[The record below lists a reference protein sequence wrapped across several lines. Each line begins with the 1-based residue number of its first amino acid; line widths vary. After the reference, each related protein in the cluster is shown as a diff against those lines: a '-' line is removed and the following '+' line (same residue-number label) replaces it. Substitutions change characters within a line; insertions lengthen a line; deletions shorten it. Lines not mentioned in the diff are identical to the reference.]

1 MRPRYQARR
10 LGDFAR
16 GLRLGRE
23 LAGHESWSR
32 DRFEVSQAA
41 WLREIIAFAG
51 TRSPFYRERF
61 AGRPL
66 ADQPLASVPTLDKD
80 TLMERWDD
88 VVTVPDMRLADV
100 EAHLDGLER
109 DDYLGG
115 RFRAMA
121 TGGTTGRRGV
131 FVFDRG
137 EWSACLAGFLRW
149 SDWCGTRPR
158 LPRLRVASVSATSP
172 LHMTARFGMSIDVGL
187 HRLLRLDARSPVDE
201 LCAAIDRFRPDA
213 LIGYPSVLALLALE
227 QLEGRLHVAP
237 RTVSTTSEVRTP
249 EMTERIRAAWGAE
262 PFDVY
267 GITEAGI
274 FAVDCEHHAGKHLFE
289 DLAFVEVVD
298 EAGRAVPDGEPG
310 ARLLVTNLFN
320 RTLPL
325 IRYELD
331 DLVTLSP
338 DPCPCGRPL
347 RVIAALEGRSDD
359 VLHLPGAAGGTV
371 AVHPHALRS
380 PLARFG
386 EVAQYRVVHDEGG
399 VHVELVLRANAS
411 PDTPERVAE
420 SLRDAL
426 RELGAD
432 RLVDARSVERLERAA
447 GPAGKLKLV
456 ESRVD

>member
-23 LAGHESWSR
+23 LAGHEDWSR
-32 DRFEVSQAA
+32 ERFKVWQAA
-41 WLREIIAFAG
+41 WQHQILGFAV

-66 ADQPLASVPTLDKD
+66 DGAPLASLPTLDKE

-88 VVTVPDMRLADV
+88 VVTVPDLRLADV
-100 EAHLDGLER
+100 EAHLDALER
-109 DDYLGG
+109 DDYLHG

-121 TGGTTGRRGV
+121 TGGTSGRRGV
-131 FVFDRG
+131 FVFDRQ

-149 SDWCGTRPR
+149 SDWSGTRPR

-172 LHMTARFGMSIDVGL
+172 MHMTARFGMSIDVGL
-187 HRLLRLDARSPVDE
+187 HRLLRLDARAPIDE
-201 LCAAIDRFRPDA
+201 LCAAVDRFRPDA

-249 EMTERIRAAWGAE
+249 EMTERIRAAWGVE

-274 FAVDCEHHAGKHLFE
+274 FAVDCEHHVGQHLFE
-289 DLAFVEVVD
+289 DLAIVEVVD
-298 EAGRAVPDGEPG
+298 EAGRPVPDGEPG

-338 DPCPCGRPL
+338 DPCPCGRPF

-371 AVHPHALRS
+371 PVHPHAVRS
-380 PLARFG
+380 LLARFA
-386 EVAQYRVVHDEGG
+386 EVAQYRVVHDWDG

-411 PDTPERVAE
+411 PDTPERVG
-420 SLRDAL
+420 RAL
-426 RELGAD
+426 REVLLALGAD
-432 RLVDARSVERLERAA
+432 RHVDARSVERLERTP

>member
-1 MRPRYQARR
+1 MRPGYHARR

-23 LAGHESWSR
+23 LAGHEGWSR

-41 WLREIIAFAG
+41 WLRDIVAFAG
-51 TRSPFYRERF
+51 ARSPFYRERF

-66 ADQPLASVPTLDKD
+66 ADAPLASLPTLDKE

-88 VVTVPDMRLADV
+88 VVTVPDLRLADV

-131 FVFDRG
+131 FVFDRR

-149 SDWCGTRPR
+149 SDWSGTRPR

-172 LHMTARFGMSIDVGL
+172 LHMTARYGLSIDVGL
-187 HRLLRLDARSPVDE
+187 HRLLRLDARAPIDE

-227 QLEGRLHVAP
+227 QLEGRLNVAP

-249 EMTERIRAAWGAE
+249 EMTERIRTAWGAE

-338 DPCPCGRPL
+338 EPCPCGRPL

-359 VLHLPGAAGGTV
+359 ILHLPGAAGGTV

-386 EVAQYRVVHDEGG
+386 EVAQCRVVHDEDG

-420 SLRDAL
+420 ALGDAL
-426 RELGAD
+426 RELGAEPP
-432 RLVDARSVERLERAA
+432 VDARPVDGLERAA

-456 ESRVD
+456 ESRID